1 LAKTVSFEMSTEC
14 VFAG

>member
-1 LAKTVSFEMSTEC
+1 MSTEC